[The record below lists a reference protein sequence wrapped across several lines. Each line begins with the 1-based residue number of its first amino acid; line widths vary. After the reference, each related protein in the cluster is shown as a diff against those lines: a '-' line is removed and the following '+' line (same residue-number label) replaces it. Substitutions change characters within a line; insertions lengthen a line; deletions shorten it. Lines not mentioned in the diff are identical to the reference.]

1 MRNLHKGERER
12 EGKKAKNSRII
23 FQPCSGKKFLVGRV
37 EGWREKGNK
46 KEPDNESSY
55 SFSVSLAVD
64 ANEISIFPLSTSF
77 HDPPEMS
84 TPPHPFSLS
93 SGPLPPIRARNS
105 IFASARI
112 NRESSFEFC
121 RGANWYH
128 AIVISFVSREIP
140 LHRYSV
146 FLNRSFYPLI
156 FIFRKLVKN
165 SRVWNERLFST
176 ISISIISFPLSV
188 MNFSRIY
195 HGTRE
200 RSRKHGNFPANEQMD
215 ILIDYTSFWWM
226 VGDFWS
232 CDEIRNDGLV
242 QIATR

>member
-1 MRNLHKGERER
+1 MRNLHKGEREG
-12 EGKKAKNSRII
+12 GKKRKILELFFNRAR
-23 FQPCSGKKFLVGRV
+23 GR
-37 EGWREKGNK
+37 N
-46 KEPDNESSY
+46 
-55 SFSVSLAVD
+55 FSLAGSKDGVKR
-64 ANEISIFPLSTSF
+64 EIKRSPITSRVTLSAYRSLLTRTKFPFFPFRRVSTI
-77 HDPPEMS
+77 PRKCP
-84 TPPHPFSLS
+84 
-93 SGPLPPIRARNS
+93 PLPIPFHFRADLFLR
-105 IFASARI
+105 SARVTRFLRAVGLTASRVS
-112 NRESSFEFC
+112 NF
-121 RGANWYH
+121 ANWYH

-165 SRVWNERLFST
+165 SRMERET
-176 ISISIISFPLSV
+176 ISISIISLPLSV